1 MEVTV
6 YSTESC
12 SYCVSL
18 KQWLDN
24 KDVKY
29 TDYKVDK
36 NPYAAQMMVNES
48 GQGGV
53 PFTTIKHKDGTVDKI
68 LGFDRNQIEQSLARQ

>member
-48 GQGGV
+48 GQRGV

-68 LGFDRNQIEQSLARQ
+68 LGFDRIQIEQSLAKG